1 MTSLQMDLP
10 LSHACDRASLRAQL
24 ALWIDAGVL
33 RELDA
38 AFARFLADQAPH
50 ASPMAVVL
58 AALCSAQSGHGHVC
72 LTLPELAADPATTL
86 ALGFAEMRHEWV
98 RALLDTL
105 SGKDAAGFYLAL
117 DQAAFVSDG
126 SGASPLVRHGP
137 RLYLR
142 RYWQA
147 ERRVRAAI
155 FQRLVP
161 EAGDG
166 DPPERARAWLDA
178 LFSGQAVDGIDW
190 QKLACANALDQAFGV
205 IAGGPGTGK
214 TTTVVKLLA
223 LLQGMALEGTA
234 PSAPGL
240 RVRLAAPTGK
250 AAARLSASI
259 SEALQPL
266 QARAEEFMQAALSR
280 IPTAVVTVHRLLG
293 SRPGTRRFRYHAGNR
308 LPVDVLVIDEA
319 SMLDIEMLDAVLA
332 ALPDQA
338 RLILLGDKD
347 QLASVE
353 AGAVLGELCQR
364 AAAGHYT
371 PQRCA
376 RLEALSGQRIDAR
389 WQDAAGTSLDQAVIM
404 LRHSYRFDARS
415 GIGQLAQAVNQG
427 DLGALRAVRDAA
439 HADLGFLALSG
450 VADQRF
456 DALLREGALPS
467 GTGANQGLGYQD
479 YLCAMHETRPRAG
492 ADQEAL
498 DAWAGRILDLH
509 GRFQVLCALRQ
520 GPWGASGLN
529 QRVERDL
536 QGAGLIQSG
545 PLWYSGRPV
554 LVVRNHYDLG
564 LSNGDIGVAL
574 EVPDPQTPTRTLIR
588 VAFPRVDGSSG
599 VRWVL
604 PSRLP
609 EVETV
614 FALTVHKSQ
623 GSEFDRVVLVLPE
636 QSSPILTREL
646 LYTGMTRARSSL
658 IVASAGSQSVF
669 DDAVRAQVRR
679 ASGLLAD

>member
-1 MTSLQMDLP
+1 MSSLSTTSLL
-10 LSHACDRASLRAQL
+10 ACDGDRAPLRAHL
-24 ALWIDAGVL
+24 ALWVRAGLL

-38 AFARFLADQAPH
+38 AFVRFLMDQAPE
-50 ASPMAVVL
+50 ASPLALML

-72 LTLPELAADPATTL
+72 LVLPELATDPVATLTL
-86 ALGFAEMRHEWV
+86 GSTDLRRAGVRVLIDALCGQDV
-98 RALLDTL
+98 
-105 SGKDAAGFYLAL
+105 AAFYLAL
-117 DQAAFVSDG
+117 DQAAFSSEGDG
-126 SGASPLVRHGP
+126 TGPLVRQGP

-155 FQRLVP
+155 FRRLAPDTVRDC
-161 EAGDG
+161 A
-166 DPPERARAWLDA
+166 PERARVWLDA
-178 LFSGQAVDGIDW
+178 LFADETIDVPDW
-190 QKLACANALDQAFGV
+190 QKLACANALDQAFCV

-214 TTTVVKLLA
+214 TTTVVKLLT
-223 LLQGMALEGTA
+223 LLLGMALEGVGA
-234 PSAPGL
+234 PTPSL
-240 RVRLAAPTGK
+240 RMRLAAPTGK

-259 SEALQPL
+259 SAALQPL
-266 QARAEEFMQAALSR
+266 QVWAEEFMQAVLPM

-371 PQRCA
+371 PQHCA
-376 RLEALSGQRIDAR
+376 RLEALSGQFIDPF
-389 WQDAAGTSLDQAVIM
+389 WQDEAGTLLDQAVMM
-404 LRHSYRFDARS
+404 LRRSYRFDARS

-427 DLGALRAVRDAA
+427 DLDALRRVRDAA
-439 HADLGFLALSG
+439 HADLGFLALNG
-450 VADQRF
+450 VADRRL
-456 DALLREGALPS
+456 DDLLTEGVLPAGS
-467 GTGANQGLGYQD
+467 GASQGLGYQD
-479 YLCAMHETRPRAG
+479 YLRVMRETQPEAG
-492 ADQEAL
+492 SDQAAF
-498 DAWAGRILDLH
+498 DAWAKRVLCTH
-509 GRFQVLCALRQ
+509 GRFQVLCALRE

-529 QRVERDL
+529 QRIERDL
-536 QGAGLIQSG
+536 QGAGLIQVG
-545 PLWYSGRPV
+545 PLWYPGRPV

-574 EVPDPQTPTRTLIR
+574 EVPDPLAPARTLIR
-588 VAFPRVDGSSG
+588 VVFAKIDGSPG

-609 EVETV
+609 EIETV
-614 FALTVHKSQ
+614 YALTVHKSQ
-623 GSEFDRVVLVLPE
+623 GSEFERVVLVLPE
-636 QSSPILTREL
+636 QNSPILTREL
-646 LYTGMTRARSSL
+646 LYTGMTRARASL
-658 IVASAGSQSVF
+658 IVVGAGADSVF
-669 DDAVRAQVRR
+669 DEAVRAQVRR
-679 ASGLLAD
+679 ASGLLAE